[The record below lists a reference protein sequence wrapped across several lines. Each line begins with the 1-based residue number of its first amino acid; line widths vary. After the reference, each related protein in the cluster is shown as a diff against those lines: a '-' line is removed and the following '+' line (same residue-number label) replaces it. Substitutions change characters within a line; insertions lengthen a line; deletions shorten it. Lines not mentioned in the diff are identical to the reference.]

1 MEIIGEKSYHLDF
14 PPQLGIHDVLNMN
27 NIKLFDPR
35 LLEEPTTVQHP
46 VDNIVDLQPPLL
58 ADTIPDSITCT
69 TH

>member
-27 NIKLFDPR
+27 NIKLFDPP
-35 LLEEPTTVQHP
+35 LLEEPTTIQHL

-58 ADTIPDSITCT
+58 TYTIPYSITCT